1 MGVFMNKITEA
12 ELEIMKVLWENK
24 EATSLQI
31 IDEVSKTTDW
41 NKNTIKTLISR
52 LVEKEA
58 ISVDK
63 NKGNLYLY
71 TPNISI
77 DEYKN
82 EENKNFLKKLYNGS
96 INDMLLTFAKSN
108 ELTRKDLEE
117 LMKLI
122 DSEEE

>member
-1 MGVFMNKITEA
+1 MNKITEA

-31 IDEVSKTTDW
+31 IDEISKTTDW

>member
-1 MGVFMNKITEA
+1 MNKITEA

-31 IDEVSKTTDW
+31 IDEVSKMTNW

-52 LVEKEA
+52 LVEKQA

-77 DEYKN
+77 DEYKS

>member
-1 MGVFMNKITEA
+1 MNKITEA

-77 DEYKN
+77 EEYKS

>member
-1 MGVFMNKITEA
+1 MNKITEA

-52 LVEKEA
+52 LVEKEVS
-58 ISVDK
+58 SVDK

-77 DEYKN
+77 EEYKS

>member
-1 MGVFMNKITEA
+1 MNKITEA

>member
-1 MGVFMNKITEA
+1 MNKITEA
-12 ELEIMKVLWENK
+12 ELEIMKVLWKNK

-77 DEYKN
+77 EEYKS

>member
-1 MGVFMNKITEA
+1 MNKITEA

-52 LVEKEA
+52 LVEKEV

-77 DEYKN
+77 EEYKS

>member
-1 MGVFMNKITEA
+1 MNKITEA

-77 DEYKN
+77 EEYKS

-108 ELTRKDLEE
+108 ELTRKDLEARR
-117 LMKLI
+117 I
-122 DSEEE
+122 PFCCTVSCS

>member
-1 MGVFMNKITEA
+1 MNKITEA

-77 DEYKN
+77 DEYKS

>member
-1 MGVFMNKITEA
+1 MNKITEA
-12 ELEIMKVLWENK
+12 ELEIMKVLWKSK

-31 IDEVSKTTDW
+31 IDEVSKITAW

-52 LVEKEA
+52 LVEKQA
-58 ISVDK
+58 ISVEK

-77 DEYKN
+77 DQYKI

-108 ELTRKDLEE
+108 ELTKKDLEE

-122 DSEEE
+122 DGEEE

>member
-1 MGVFMNKITEA
+1 MNKITEA

-52 LVEKEA
+52 LVEKEV

-77 DEYKN
+77 EEYKS

-96 INDMLLTFAKSN
+96 VNDMLLTFAKSN

>member
-1 MGVFMNKITEA
+1 MNKITEA
-12 ELEIMKVLWENK
+12 ELEIMKVLWKSK

-31 IDEVSKTTDW
+31 IDEVSKITAW

-52 LVEKEA
+52 LVEKQA
-58 ISVDK
+58 ISVEK

-77 DEYKN
+77 DQYKI

-108 ELTRKDLEE
+108 ELTKKDLEE

>member
-1 MGVFMNKITEA
+1 MNKITEA

-52 LVEKEA
+52 LVEKEV

-77 DEYKN
+77 EEYKS

-108 ELTRKDLEE
+108 ELTRKDLEK